1 MADPTVLFLA
11 PTVSR
16 WGGVQTWL
24 DQTARSLRAAG
35 WRVVVGL
42 CGGPRF
48 HDAHAYAAAHPDLDW
63 LEVKCLTGTA
73 EGRAQAVR
81 RALEQVRPDVF
92 TILNVGDAVEGARRW
107 KGTAAGRRCR
117 AVFTVHG
124 FSPPQLAEIAERSG
138 TIDRVV
144 TTNRLTQRIV
154 VELCGVDP
162 GRVGYAPYGAE
173 APLEGCG
180 VREREG
186 LLRVGWLGRFEEAQ
200 KRVSDVGQV
209 LLGCAAAGID
219 FTCELAGDGPELPTL
234 RARLAPLIAAG
245 RVTVRGH
252 VPREELYRSFYPG
265 LDVLLL
271 TSSWETGPIVAWEAM
286 RHGVAVVST
295 RYRGLEEEGALK
307 DGLNCLIAPVGDVSS
322 LVGHVVSLASSH
334 GNRERIA
341 AEGRRLA
348 EERYSIEASGEAW
361 DRELRAAVDAPVVP
375 TQGAPTGRTSGR
387 LDRLLGAYGA
397 ELARRALGRRA
408 PSREEAD
415 EWPHAA
421 ASPEA
426 SAAMRK
432 ELAGRGLTFDASRG
446 GS

>member
-11 PTVSR
+11 PTVSI

-48 HDAHAYAAAHPDLDW
+48 HDARAYAAAHPELAW
-63 LEVKCLTGTA
+63 LEVRCLTGTP
-73 EGRAQAVR
+73 EGRAQAVLR
-81 RALEQVRPDVF
+81 VLERAHPDVF
-92 TILNVGDAVEGARRW
+92 AVVNVGDAVEAARRW
-107 KGTAAGRRCR
+107 KGTRVGRGCR
-117 AVFTVHG
+117 VVFTVHG

-154 VELCGVDP
+154 VDLCRVDP

-173 APLEGCG
+173 APLNGFDAG
-180 VREREG
+180 KPD
-186 LLRVGWLGRFEEAQ
+186 LLRIGWLGRFEETQ
-200 KRVSDVGQV
+200 KRVSDLGQV
-209 LLGCAAAGID
+209 LLGCAAAGLE
-219 FTCELAGDGPELPTL
+219 FTCDLAGDGPELPAL
-234 RARLAPLIAAG
+234 RARLAPLVAAG

-265 LDVLLL
+265 LDILLL

-286 RHGVAVVST
+286 RHGAAVVST
-295 RYRGLEEEGALK
+295 QYRGLQEEGALK
-307 DGLNCLIAPVGDVSS
+307 DRLNCLIAPVGDVSG
-322 LVGHVVSLASSH
+322 LVGHIVALGSDH
-334 GNRERIA
+334 GRRERIA

-348 EERYSIEASGEAW
+348 EVRYSIEASGEAW
-361 DRELRAAVDAPVVP
+361 DRELRIAVDAPPVSPQGVP
-375 TQGAPTGRTSGR
+375 PGRASGR
-387 LDRLLGAYGA
+387 LDRLVGNYGA
-397 ELARRALGRRA
+397 ELARRVLGRRA
-408 PSREEAD
+408 KPREEAD

-421 ASPEA
+421 ASLER
-426 SAAMRK
+426 STAMRS
-432 ELAGRGLTFDASRG
+432 ELAGRGLTFDATGG